1 VDKTEKHTEKTK
13 EKAVTGGFLTV
24 VQELNPVSQ
33 SAYFADNYSKEE
45 KTSWSP
51 NGWTHIIGGHPCYD
65 PKKVR
70 EAAFGY

>member
-1 VDKTEKHTEKTK
+1 M
-13 EKAVTGGFLTV
+13 TV